1 MVSSASEKPVSD
13 GENTAGDMAP
23 EVVYGLVRGIVG
35 RDPKLLQVVVT
46 AATDGVQD
54 AIDAAY
60 EARGKTDAAFRVL
73 LGALRRPSLLKEP
86 GLVRTVIAGMPQ
98 SGRCESEKD
107 FVRRYG
113 DIAKGES

>member
-1 MVSSASEKPVSD
+1 MSSATEQTSHVPENAA
-13 GENTAGDMAP
+13 GEMAP

-86 GLVRTVIAGMPQ
+86 GLVRTVIAGMPET
-98 SGRCESEKD
+98 GRCESEKD

-113 DIAKGES
+113 DIASEGR